1 MGERDRLTIGPP
13 EDWQAECLVR
23 WLLDWELMQVPHVDS
38 EATETE
44 TEDGNVRDAC
54 VSPADVDIE
63 PGQIRLMMPQLG
75 DEKLL
80 YLAIV
85 GEGSEGSVFCVPFSP
100 LSEPATPDE
109 LLSGRDTP
117 VVRVFCLWNTRRA
130 SLLVLRESWIV
141 DRLTAEELKRLERAL
156 LACEQTGSVPGDL
169 RREAGPPLIHPEDP
183 RRLYR
188 RAEKD
193 RIHNSL
199 IREHTGD
206 ASDNVILYTIETDPL
221 KLPKAAEDHDT
232 YET

>member
-1 MGERDRLTIGPP
+1 MGLSDILNIGPP
-13 EDWQAECLVR
+13 EDWQAERLAC
-23 WLLDWELMQVPHVDS
+23 WLLEWELMQVPPADS
-38 EATETE
+38 ESTETE
-44 TEDGNVRDAC
+44 AEDGNLPDAS

-75 DEKLL
+75 DEGLL

-85 GEGSEGSVFCVPFSP
+85 GEGSEGAVLCVPFSP

-117 VVRVFCLWNTRRA
+117 VVRVFSLWNARNVD
-130 SLLVLRESWIV
+130 LLVLRESWIV
-141 DRLTAEELKRLERAL
+141 DRLTAEEFKRLERAL
-156 LACEQTGSVPGDL
+156 LACEETGSVPDDL

-188 RAEKD
+188 RVEKD
-193 RIHNSL
+193 RIHNRL
-199 IREHTGD
+199 IRERGGE